1 MKAVLMSIHPKWC
14 EKIFNGEKTIE
25 VRKTTPKLEMP
36 FTVYVYQTKLKVKKG
51 DSFMVVDALNEN
63 LGCGK
68 VIGSF
73 VCDKVYDFFPWGAGV
88 GCTDKNENLL
98 PPEIVVKETCLTE
111 QQIIDYLEN
120 GKGTFEGY
128 GLHITEPKLFD
139 KPRELGEFWLYNDEL
154 NKRRER
160 DEDFCCYDGT
170 DENGEATTDC
180 DGENIN
186 NCYRCWEEWSG
197 LCHKLTRPPQSYC
210 YVEVQK

>member
-25 VRKTTPKLEMP
+25 VRKTAPKLETP
-36 FTVYVYQTKLKVKKG
+36 FTVYVYQTKLKVNKG

-63 LGCGK
+63 LGFGK

-73 VCDKVYDFFPWGAGV
+73 VCDKINRYNTSWLFGED
-88 GCTDKNENLL
+88 NL
-98 PPEIVVKETCLTE
+98 KETTCLDDAE
-111 QQIIDYLEN
+111 IMDYIKYTDREFYLWR
-120 GKGTFEGY
+120 
-128 GLHITEPKLFD
+128 ITEPKLFD
-139 KPRELGEFWLYNDEL
+139 KPKEIAEFWLYNDEL
-154 NKRRER
+154 NKRYER
-160 DEDFCCYDGT
+160 DQDFCCYDGT

>member
-25 VRKTTPKLEMP
+25 VRKTAPKLETP
-36 FTVYVYQTKLKVKKG
+36 FKVYVYCTKGKMHLYRNPNNGELFLDGNGGYRGG
-51 DSFMVVDALNEN
+51 DYEDRYLT
-63 LGCGK
+63 GK

-73 VCDKVYDFFPWGAGV
+73 VCDEINRYNTSWLFGED
-88 GCTDKNENLL
+88 NL
-98 PPEIVVKETCLTE
+98 KETTCLDDSE
-111 QQIIDYLEN
+111 IMDYIEYTDREFYLW
-120 GKGTFEGY
+120 
-128 GLHITEPKLFD
+128 HIAEPKLFD
-139 KPRELGEFWLYNDEL
+139 EPREIAKFWLYNDEL
-154 NKRRER
+154 NKRYER
-160 DEDFCCYDGT
+160 DQDFCCYDGT

>member
-14 EKIFNGEKTIE
+14 EKIFNGEKTVE
-25 VRKTTPKLEMP
+25 VRKTAPKLETP
-36 FTVYVYQTKLKVKKG
+36 FTVYVYQTRLKVNKG

-73 VCDKVYDFFPWGAGV
+73 VCDRINRYNPSWLFGED
-88 GCTDKNENLL
+88 NL
-98 PPEIVVKETCLTE
+98 KETTCLDDAE
-111 QQIIDYLEN
+111 IMDYIKYTDREFYLWR
-120 GKGTFEGY
+120 
-128 GLHITEPKLFD
+128 ITEPKLFD
-139 KPRELGEFWLYNDEL
+139 KPKEIAEFWLYNDEL
-154 NKRRER
+154 NKRYER
-160 DEDFCCYDGT
+160 DQDFCCYDGT

>member
-1 MKAVLMSIHPKWC
+1 MKAVLMSIHPQWC
-14 EKIFNGEKTIE
+14 EKIFNGSKTIE
-25 VRKTTPKLEMP
+25 VRKTAPKLETP
-36 FTVYVYQTKLKVKKG
+36 FTVYVYQTKLKVNKG

-63 LGCGK
+63 LGFGK

-73 VCDKVYDFFPWGAGV
+73 VCDKINRYNTSWLFGED
-88 GCTDKNENLL
+88 NL
-98 PPEIVVKETCLTE
+98 KETTCLDDAE
-111 QQIIDYLEN
+111 IMDYIKYTDREFYLWR
-120 GKGTFEGY
+120 
-128 GLHITEPKLFD
+128 ITEPKLFD
-139 KPRELGEFWLYNDEL
+139 KPKEIAEFWLYNDEL
-154 NKRRER
+154 NKRYER
-160 DEDFCCYDGT
+160 DQDFCCYDGT